1 MVIFYKNGV
10 FLGAFYVFVL
20 MKCVN
25 TNVGRLNLFHKAEV
39 VYMSVNPQKRL
50 MSSGLV
56 GRLIKFVEFWIVINE
71 SSGLMP

>member
-1 MVIFYKNGV
+1 
-10 FLGAFYVFVL
+10 
-20 MKCVN
+20 
-25 TNVGRLNLFHKAEV
+25 
-39 VYMSVNPQKRL
+39 MSVNPQKRL

>member
-1 MVIFYKNGV
+1 MF
-10 FLGAFYVFVL
+10 FVL

-25 TNVGRLNLFHKAEV
+25 TNVGRLNLSHKAEV

>member
-1 MVIFYKNGV
+1 MRLNGKLSKKIWDFYKNGV
-10 FLGAFYVFVL
+10 FLGPIYVFVL

-39 VYMSVNPQKRL
+39 VYMSVNPHKRL

-56 GRLIKFVEFWIVINE
+56 GRLN
-71 SSGLMP
+71 L

>member
-1 MVIFYKNGV
+1 MF
-10 FLGAFYVFVL
+10 FVL

-56 GRLIKFVEFWIVINE
+56 GRRLN
-71 SSGLMP
+71 L

>member
-1 MVIFYKNGV
+1 
-10 FLGAFYVFVL
+10 